1 MTIRKKS
8 AVKAYGG
15 AVSRILFLVLTAAL
29 LGGCTPR
36 NVTKGMAEGEAYD
49 AVISVKGKQEEGA
62 PEAEALDS
70 DKVASEAEILDPDK
84 ADSEAETLD
93 PDKTASDSGELL
105 ALAGLLGKT
114 DDEAAEVFGGGE
126 ENRTEDG
133 KALVGRSYETT
144 LFGKACSVHTSYD
157 DNGLVWLVLAEPRE
171 LAAQELRERICAVT
185 GSRPEEAL
193 EKMPEETLE
202 ETLEETGESGT
213 DSGKTSDWNWGGIGI
228 SLYEA
233 DGGVSLSL
241 SLAE

>member
-70 DKVASEAEILDPDK
+70 DKVASEAETLDPDK

-133 KALVGRSYETT
+133 KQAGRS
-144 LFGKACSVHTSYD
+144 FGKNAGRNIGRD
-157 DNGLVWLVLAEPRE
+157 IGRDRRKRDR
-171 LAAQELRERICAVT
+171 LRENI
-185 GSRPEEAL
+185 GL
-193 EKMPEETLE
+193 ELGRNRDLPL
-202 ETLEETGESGT
+202 
-213 DSGKTSDWNWGGIGI
+213 
-228 SLYEA
+228 
-233 DGGVSLSL
+233 
-241 SLAE
+241 

>member
-15 AVSRILFLVLTAAL
+15 AVSYILFLVLTAAL

-49 AVISVKGKQEEGA
+49 AVVSVKGKQEEGA
-62 PEAEALDS
+62 QEAALEAEA
-70 DKVASEAEILDPDK
+70 VDPDK

-114 DDEAAEVFGGGE
+114 DDEAAGAFGGGE

-202 ETLEETGESGT
+202 ETGESGT

>member
-15 AVSRILFLVLTAAL
+15 AVSCILFLVLTAAL

-62 PEAEALDS
+62 QEAALEAEA
-70 DKVASEAEILDPDK
+70 VDPDK

-114 DDEAAEVFGGGE
+114 DDEAAEAFGGGE

-202 ETLEETGESGT
+202 ETLGETGESGT

>member
-62 PEAEALDS
+62 QEAALEAEA
-70 DKVASEAEILDPDK
+70 VDPDK

-114 DDEAAEVFGGGE
+114 DDEAAGAFGGGE

-202 ETLEETGESGT
+202 ETLGETGESGT

>member
-62 PEAEALDS
+62 QEAALEAEA
-70 DKVASEAEILDPDK
+70 VDPDK

-114 DDEAAEVFGGGE
+114 DDEAAEAFGGGE

>member
-15 AVSRILFLVLTAAL
+15 AVSYILFLVLTAAL

-70 DKVASEAEILDPDK
+70 DKVASEAE
-84 ADSEAETLD
+84 TLD

-114 DDEAAEVFGGGE
+114 DDEAAEAFGGGE

-202 ETLEETGESGT
+202 ETLGETGESGT

>member
-15 AVSRILFLVLTAAL
+15 AVSCILFLVLTAAL

-62 PEAEALDS
+62 QEAALEAEA
-70 DKVASEAEILDPDK
+70 VDPDK

-114 DDEAAEVFGGGE
+114 DDEAAEAFGGGE

-171 LAAQELRERICAVT
+171 LAAQELWERICAVT

-202 ETLEETGESGT
+202 ETLGETGESGT

>member
-15 AVSRILFLVLTAAL
+15 AVSCILFLVLTAAL

-49 AVISVKGKQEEGA
+49 AVISVKGKQEEDA

-105 ALAGLLGKT
+105 ALAGLLGKRMT
-114 DDEAAEVFGGGE
+114 RRQKPLAAEKKTE
-126 ENRTEDG
+126 RRT
-133 KALVGRSYETT
+133 VR
-144 LFGKACSVHTSYD
+144 
-157 DNGLVWLVLAEPRE
+157 R
-171 LAAQELRERICAVT
+171 
-185 GSRPEEAL
+185 
-193 EKMPEETLE
+193 
-202 ETLEETGESGT
+202 
-213 DSGKTSDWNWGGIGI
+213 
-228 SLYEA
+228 
-233 DGGVSLSL
+233 
-241 SLAE
+241 

>member
-70 DKVASEAEILDPDK
+70 DKVASEAETLDPDK
-84 ADSEAETLD
+84 AD
-93 PDKTASDSGELL
+93 SDSGELL

-114 DDEAAEVFGGGE
+114 DDEAAEAFGGGE

-171 LAAQELRERICAVT
+171 LAAQELRKKLWKKCRKKHWKRHWERQEKAGQTPGKHRT
-185 GSRPEEAL
+185 G
-193 EKMPEETLE
+193 
-202 ETLEETGESGT
+202 TGAESGSPFMKQT
-213 DSGKTSDWNWGGIGI
+213 G
-228 SLYEA
+228 A
-233 DGGVSLSL
+233 
-241 SLAE
+241 

>member
-15 AVSRILFLVLTAAL
+15 AVSYILFLVLTAAL

-49 AVISVKGKQEEGA
+49 AVISVKGKQEEA
-62 PEAEALDS
+62 AQEAALEAEA
-70 DKVASEAEILDPDK
+70 VDPDK

-114 DDEAAEVFGGGE
+114 DDQAAGAFGGGE

-157 DNGLVWLVLAEPRE
+157 DNGLIWLVLAEPRE
-171 LAAQELRERICAVT
+171 LAAEELRERICAVT

-193 EKMPEETLE
+193 EKMPEEI
-202 ETLEETGESGT
+202 LEETGESGT

>member
-15 AVSRILFLVLTAAL
+15 AVSCILFLVLTAAL

-62 PEAEALDS
+62 QEAALEAEA
-70 DKVASEAEILDPDK
+70 VDPDK

-114 DDEAAEVFGGGE
+114 DDEAAEAFGGGE

>member
-49 AVISVKGKQEEGA
+49 AVISVKGKQEEA
-62 PEAEALDS
+62 AQEAALEAEA
-70 DKVASEAEILDPDK
+70 VDPDK

-114 DDEAAEVFGGGE
+114 DGEAAGAFGGGE

-133 KALVGRSYETT
+133 KALVGRSYETM

-171 LAAQELRERICAVT
+171 LAAEELRERICAVT

-202 ETLEETGESGT
+202 ETGESGT
-213 DSGKTSDWNWGGIGI
+213 DSGKTSDWSWGGIGI

>member
-15 AVSRILFLVLTAAL
+15 AVSCILFLVLTAAL

-70 DKVASEAEILDPDK
+70 DKVASEAE
-84 ADSEAETLD
+84 TLD

-114 DDEAAEVFGGGE
+114 DDEAAEAFGGGE

-185 GSRPEEAL
+185 GGRPEEAL

-202 ETLEETGESGT
+202 ETLGETGESGT

>member
-62 PEAEALDS
+62 PEAEA
-70 DKVASEAEILDPDK
+70 VDPDK

-114 DDEAAEVFGGGE
+114 DDEAAEAFGGGE

-185 GSRPEEAL
+185 GGRPEEAL

-202 ETLEETGESGT
+202 ETLGETGESGT